1 MNPLFDAFVRSW
13 PYDPWL
19 WIALVLSAAIYAR
32 GWRALHR
39 HDPKRWDGLR
49 LAAFLLALA
58 TVFLALASP
67 IEAFASLLLAMH
79 MLQHLLLL
87 MVAPPL
93 VWLAAPLLPMLRG
106 LPKPIRTVWIAPVVR
121 SPLVREL
128 FTRLVH
134 PLVAW
139 PLFAGVVW
147 LWHTPRGYELALGDG
162 DWHIVQHACFLGA
175 GLVFWYPVISPYP
188 SRPQWSRWI
197 VLPYLI
203 LADVQNTV
211 LSAWLTFSAHPLYAH
226 YTQVPRI
233 GGWSVL
239 EDQQAAGVLMWVPGS
254 IAFLVPVFWIGIK
267 MLYGSKVPE
276 PQRISRPVVSLPVIA
291 SRSSGCTRAIATRR
305 TGDLLKVP
313 LLGSFLKRPAARPL
327 MQAIMLAMA
336 LLVILD
342 GLFGPNLAPA
352 NLAGVAPWIHWR
364 GLVVL
369 GLLVGGNF
377 FCMACPFTLP
387 RRLAARFLPA
397 GRSWP
402 RRLRNKWPAV
412 ALVALFLWSY
422 EAFALWDSPWL
433 TAWIAIAYFVAAFVV
448 DALFRG
454 SSFCKY
460 VCPIGQ
466 FNFVQSLVSPL
477 EVTVRE
483 PAICA
488 SCQTRECIR
497 GSAVVAG
504 CGMGLFQPRKL
515 GNLDCTFCLDC
526 VHACPHDNVGIFATL
541 AGGGPSRVAAFR
553 SGLGRLGRRADVAVL
568 VILLVFGAFANAAG
582 MIAPVVAW
590 QDAVAS
596 RWGDVPP
603 LVGISAFYALALV
616 AAPCL
621 LIATAAGLCRSLSK
635 LPDSTPRIAMR
646 YAYALVPLGFAMWL
660 AHHGFH
666 LFTSYQTIVPVA
678 QRMSLDFG
686 LAMLGQPE
694 WLRACCAAV
703 APWIVQFEILSL
715 DFGLLLSLY
724 AAYRIAAADA
734 QAFRWTAPGR
744 TVMAFAPW
752 GLLIA
757 FLFGVG
763 VWIVTEPMQM
773 RGTLPPVG

>member
-19 WIALVLSAAIYAR
+19 WAAIVLSAFVYTR
-32 GWRALHR
+32 GWRALNR
-39 HDPKRWDGLR
+39 HDAKRWDWTR
-49 LAAFLLALA
+49 LAAFLLGLA
-58 TVFLALASP
+58 TIFFALASP
-67 IEAFASLLLAMH
+67 LESFAALLLQAH
-79 MLQHLLLL
+79 MAQHMLLL

-93 VWLAAPLLPMLRG
+93 IWLGAPLLPMLRG
-106 LPKPIRTVWIAPVVR
+106 LPKPIRTVWIAPVLR
-121 SPLVREL
+121 SALSREVFKQL
-128 FTRLVH
+128 TH

-139 PLFAGVVW
+139 PLFVGVMW
-147 LWHTPRGYELALGDG
+147 LWHTPRGYELALDDG
-162 DWHIVQHACFLGA
+162 VWHVVQHVCFLGT
-175 GLVFWYPVISPYP
+175 GLLFWYPVISPYP

-211 LSAWLTFSAHPLYAH
+211 LAAWLTFSARPLYAH
-226 YTQVPRI
+226 YTEMPRI
-233 GGWSVL
+233 GRWSVL

-254 IAFLVPVFWIGIK
+254 IVFLVPVFWIGVK
-267 MLYGSKVPE
+267 TLYGPKAAKPPKV
-276 PQRISRPVVSLPVIA
+276 SRPVVSLPVIA
-291 SRSSGCTRAIATRR
+291 GCSSGCVASAAPRR
-305 TGDLLKVP
+305 TGDLLNFP
-313 LLGSFLKRPAARPL
+313 LVGRFLKWPAARPV
-327 MQAIMLAMA
+327 MQSILLVLAV
-336 LLVILD
+336 LVILD
-342 GLFGPNLAPA
+342 GLFGPSVAPA

-387 RRLAARFLPA
+387 RKLAARFLPA

-402 RRLRNKWPAV
+402 RWLRNKWLAV

-422 EAFALWDSPWL
+422 EAFSLWDSPWL
-433 TAWIAIAYFVAAFVV
+433 TAWIAIAYFVAAFAV
-448 DALFRG
+448 DAVFRG

-488 SCQTRECIR
+488 GCHTRECIR
-497 GSAVVAG
+497 GSAAASG
-504 CGMGLFQPRKL
+504 CGMGLFQPRKV

-553 SGLGRLGRRADVAVL
+553 SGIGRLSRRGDVAVL

-582 MIAPVVAW
+582 MIAPVVRW
-590 QDAVAS
+590 QDALSA
-596 RWGDVPP
+596 RWGELPP
-603 LVGISAFYALALV
+603 IVGISAFYALVLV
-616 AAPCL
+616 AMPLL
-621 LIATAAGLCRSLSK
+621 LITAAAALCRQLAR
-635 LPDSTPRIAMR
+635 LPDATTRVATR
-646 YAYALVPLGFAMWL
+646 YAYALVPLGFGMWL
-660 AHHGFH
+660 AHYGFH

-703 APWIVQFEILSL
+703 APWIVHFEILAL

-724 AAYRIAAADA
+724 VAYRIAAAE
-734 QAFRWTAPGR
+734 FRSPGR
-744 TVMAFAPW
+744 TVAAFAPW
-752 GLLIA
+752 GLLIVL
-757 FLFGVG
+757 LFAAG

-773 RGTLPPVG
+773 RGTLPLGG